1 MHKFLYLV
9 CLIIFQS
16 GCASVISDES
26 QPITFLSVC
35 GTKTVSD
42 AECFLKNSDGDYYV
56 KTPGTIMINKSF
68 GDLSITCTKNNVSI
82 SESQSSKTGL
92 TTAGNIIWGG
102 LIGAAVDIG
111 TGSGYKYQNT
121 VIIDFKKNCENL
133 VN

>member
-92 TTAGNIIWGG
+92 LEEISCPSILETFSKILLF
-102 LIGAAVDIG
+102 LIRLNMDKLA
-111 TGSGYKYQNT
+111 
-121 VIIDFKKNCENL
+121 KKSL
-133 VN
+133 YT